1 MYEMKKYYY
10 LLDYVDHINFS
21 PRLIQLIV
29 LFSFTAAV
37 NPMKVCSTWPMN
49 MMRLSPASSYETRS
63 SRYRSFSKNM
73 IQTFILATSRVGKK
87 SYLSSSSSSSLIKS
101 ASSSEEADTNTS
113 NPKEL
118 TSTTSHGKSNSHY
131 QIVLRRNQQSR
142 SFREGNPLCFSG
154 SILYAAQLLQSKTVE
169 TGQDGGHYLLPP
181 PSVGSF
187 VSVSVSSSTKSTQL
201 VEDLIQSYNN
211 DDKKNMK
218 KKGNKNKNNNSPST
232 DVTTA
237 STAKEGQTTPYFI
250 LTKTCILNNNAT
262 QSTGASSGKQNNLHP
277 SLYADATQASIIG
290 YGIYNP
296 NSMYRVRI
304 LCHQRSDPL
313 LFQTIQQILLAKCST
328 KQQQQDHE
336 ALQTILEW
344 KLLAALQCRTMIYL
358 PSNSTDTFRWIN
370 GEGDGLSGLCI
381 DVIGMKAVVVM
392 SSAAWVEIYKDTV
405 QQAIRNVLV
414 QQNATFPSTV
424 EIIWRST
431 PSRLQQDGYYT
442 IRSSSSSSSSNEN
455 DDKEHVQD
463 DDEVEED
470 IRIEDIAD
478 ESTKDDVGNLT
489 SDSSHAKFDNA
500 RFIIGT
506 ESNIKYKISPWSGQK
521 TGFYCD
527 QRDNR
532 QRIAS
537 LCNDKHVLDL
547 CCYTGGF
554 ALNAAI
560 NGGATFVLGVD
571 SSQEAIDRAREN
583 AYILNDLS
591 SSQIQFERA
600 DIGLFMKKAFQ
611 SKKFYDVVILD
622 PPKLAPSVSALDRS
636 SRKYATLNRDA
647 IQLVN
652 PSRGGLLLT
661 CTCSA
666 AMTQR
671 EGGRFFL
678 QTVQS
683 AAMSAQRH
691 ITLLQLHGAA
701 PCHTL
706 SPAATYPS
714 GAYLTAA
721 LFFVSPIGKT
731 EQLM

>member
-1 MYEMKKYYY
+1 
-10 LLDYVDHINFS
+10 
-21 PRLIQLIV
+21 
-29 LFSFTAAV
+29 
-37 NPMKVCSTWPMN
+37 
-49 MMRLSPASSYETRS
+49 
-63 SRYRSFSKNM
+63 
-73 IQTFILATSRVGKK
+73 
-87 SYLSSSSSSSLIKS
+87 
-101 ASSSEEADTNTS
+101 
-113 NPKEL
+113 
-118 TSTTSHGKSNSHY
+118 
-131 QIVLRRNQQSR
+131 
-142 SFREGNPLCFSG
+142 
-154 SILYAAQLLQSKTVE
+154 
-169 TGQDGGHYLLPP
+169 
-181 PSVGSF
+181 
-187 VSVSVSSSTKSTQL
+187 

-218 KKGNKNKNNNSPST
+218 KKGNKNKNKNSPST
-232 DVTTA
+232 DVSTA

-250 LTKTCILNNNAT
+250 LTKTGILNKSAT
-262 QSTGASSGKQNNLHP
+262 QGTGASSGKQNNLHP

-313 LFQTIQQILLAKCST
+313 LFQTIQQILLANST

-344 KLLAALQCRTMIYL
+344 KLLAALQCRTFIYL

-381 DVIGMKAVVVM
+381 DVIGGKAVVVM

-405 QQAIRNVLV
+405 QQAIRNVLE

-424 EIIWRST
+424 EVIWRST

-442 IRSSSSSSSSNEN
+442 ISSSSSSSDN
-455 DDKEHVQD
+455 DDNEYVQD

-470 IRIEDIAD
+470 RRIEDIAD
-478 ESTKDDVGNLT
+478 ESTNDDLGNLT
-489 SDSSHAKFDNA
+489 SDSSHARFDNTK
-500 RFIIGT
+500 FIIGT

-537 LCNDKHVLDL
+537 LCKDKHVLDL

-583 AYILNDLS
+583 AYILNGLS
-591 SSQIQFERA
+591 SYQIQFERA
-600 DIGLFMKKAFQ
+600 DIGFFMKEAFQ
-611 SKKFYDVVILD
+611 SKKFYDVIILD

-721 LFFVSPIGKT
+721 LFFVSPTIGKT
-731 EQLM
+731 KQLT

>member
-1 MYEMKKYYY
+1 MKKYYCVF
-10 LLDYVDHINFS
+10 DYVDHIIFFS
-21 PRLIQLIV
+21 RFIQLV
-29 LFSFTAAV
+29 VVFSFAAAV
-37 NPMKVCSTWPMN
+37 NPMKVCSNWPMN
-49 MMRLSPASSYETRS
+49 MKRLSSASFQKSS
-63 SRYRSFSKNM
+63 SRYRSFSTSM
-73 IQTFILATSRVGKK
+73 VQTFFQPTSRVGKEFR
-87 SYLSSSSSSSLIKS
+87 LSTSSSLIKLRHL
-101 ASSSEEADTNTS
+101 ASCSEEADISTS
-113 NPKEL
+113 NSKEL
-118 TSTTSHGKSNSHY
+118 SHPTSHGRSSSHY
-131 QIVLRRNQQSR
+131 QVILRRNHQSR
-142 SFREGNPLCFSG
+142 TFREGNPLCFSG
-154 SILYAAQLLQSKTVE
+154 SILYAAQLLQSE
-169 TGQDGGHYLLPP
+169 TTNTEQDHDHYPLPP
-181 PSVGSF
+181 PSAGSF
-187 VSVSVSSSTKSTQL
+187 VSVSISSSTKSTQL
-201 VEDLIQSYNN
+201 VEDLIQIYNN
-211 DDKKNMK
+211 DDRKKIK
-218 KKGNKNKNNNSPST
+218 KKGNKYGPST
-232 DVTTA
+232 DVSTS
-237 STAKEGQTTPYFI
+237 STAKEGQATPYFI
-250 LTKTCILNNNAT
+250 LSKTSILNNNAT
-262 QSTGASSGKQNNLHP
+262 QSIGASSGKIAKAEEQNSLHS

-313 LFQTIQQILLAKCST
+313 LFQTIQQIHLASSN
-328 KQQQQDHE
+328 KQKEHQQYHE

-344 KLLAALQCRTMIYL
+344 KLLAALQCRTFINL

-381 DVIGMKAVVVM
+381 DVIGLKAVVVM
-392 SSAAWVEIYKDTV
+392 SSAAWVEIHQDTI
-405 QQAIRNVLV
+405 QQAIRNVLI
-414 QQNATFPSTV
+414 QQNATFPSKV

-431 PSRLQQDGYYT
+431 SSRLQQDGYYT
-442 IRSSSSSSSSNEN
+442 ISSTNSNSDNHDYEHVK
-455 DDKEHVQD
+455 DDKEVEHDIIIDRND
-463 DDEVEED
+463 DL
-470 IRIEDIAD
+470 
-478 ESTKDDVGNLT
+478 SNPTP
-489 SDSSHAKFDNA
+489 DSSHARFDKN
-500 RFIIGT
+500 FIIGT

-532 QRIAS
+532 QRISS
-537 LCNDKHVLDL
+537 LCKEKHVLDL

-554 ALNAAI
+554 ALNAAM

-571 SSQEAIDRAREN
+571 SSQEAIERAREN
-583 AYILNDLS
+583 AYILNELS

-600 DIGLFMKKAFQ
+600 DIGIFMKKAFQ
-611 SKKFYDVVILD
+611 SKQYYDVVILD
-622 PPKLAPSVSALDRS
+622 PPKLAPSISSLDRS

-683 AAMSAQRH
+683 AAMSAQRS

-721 LFFVSPIGKT
+721 LFFVSPIGKPNS
-731 EQLM
+731 